1 MDFVGMADVCF
12 YLHPPIS
19 SCLVTFSSCSHKCYT
34 VLWPVIASKMSV
46 CIGIGITSP
55 LKMGK
60 LGDVTEYCAL
70 VLAVGYNMKLVIL
83 CCLEVLG
90 SLAFYT
96 IPRSLASLLSFP
108 IILLESLK

>member
-1 MDFVGMADVCF
+1 MRC
-12 YLHPPIS
+12 
-19 SCLVTFSSCSHKCYT
+19 CLESYT
-34 VLWPVIASKMSV
+34 VLWPVIACKMSV

-55 LKMGK
+55 LNMGK
-60 LGDVTEYCAL
+60 LGDGTEYCAL

-90 SLAFYT
+90 SLAAYT
-96 IPRSLASLLSFP
+96 ISRSFSCLLSVP